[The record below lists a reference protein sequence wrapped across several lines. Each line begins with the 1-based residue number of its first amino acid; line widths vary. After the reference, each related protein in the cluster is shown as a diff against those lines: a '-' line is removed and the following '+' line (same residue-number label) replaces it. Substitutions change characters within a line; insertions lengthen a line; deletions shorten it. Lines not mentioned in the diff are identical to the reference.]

1 MSLFLGLK
9 HLWSPSLSQTHL
21 LCLVTM
27 VTSLHTADLI
37 SRATPLWEMPNHIY
51 ILWLV
56 SFCQGEEC
64 SWCHVVLLHSYD
76 ILCSFSVC
84 KKSKSNNFFL
94 KNNQIYFSLIFQ
106 QLCIFQNINWQLNS
120 TSEVERVQQYCTQVK
135 VPLHSGGQSTQI
147 KYLSKSTDTYSK
159 ILLQ

>member
-1 MSLFLGLK
+1 MVIIKTSVCIFICIRCCWNECSQYVLHLFKAESMSLFLGLK

-37 SRATPLWEMPNHIY
+37 IYRTTPLWEMPNHIY

-76 ILCSFSVC
+76 IFCSFSVC
-84 KKSKSNNFFL
+84 KKSKSKKQLL

-106 QLCIFQNINWQLNS
+106 QLCIFQNIHWQLNS
-120 TSEVERVQQYCTQVK
+120 T
-135 VPLHSGGQSTQI
+135 
-147 KYLSKSTDTYSK
+147 
-159 ILLQ
+159 

>member
-1 MSLFLGLK
+1 MQNNSMVINKTSVCIFICIRCCWNECSQYVLHLFKAESMSLFLGLK

-37 SRATPLWEMPNHIY
+37 IYRTTPLWEMPNHIY

-64 SWCHVVLLHSYD
+64 SWCHVVLAVLLFCSSGSTCFPREMSCNTFSY
-76 ILCSFSVC
+76 V
-84 KKSKSNNFFL
+84 FFMSSS
-94 KNNQIYFSLIFQ
+94 YIF
-106 QLCIFQNINWQLNS
+106 
-120 TSEVERVQQYCTQVK
+120 
-135 VPLHSGGQSTQI
+135 
-147 KYLSKSTDTYSK
+147 LS
-159 ILLQ
+159 